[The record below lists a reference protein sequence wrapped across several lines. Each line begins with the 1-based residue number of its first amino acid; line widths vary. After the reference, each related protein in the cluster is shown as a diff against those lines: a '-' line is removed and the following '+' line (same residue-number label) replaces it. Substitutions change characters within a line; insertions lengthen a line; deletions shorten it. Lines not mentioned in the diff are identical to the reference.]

1 MNIIK
6 LSLIG
11 LSFFKMVGNSQPAN
25 FEKPINTVQDTC
37 KNSIVS
43 VYPKEVVQGQT
54 AFININTKNALNKP
68 YYLYN
73 GKALP
78 IFKDNDSTYTGL
90 FPTTPDYKT
99 GPYEIIVSDSCKSFT
114 DTVRFEVKEGKF
126 FTQNLPPKVELAKT
140 LEEKRINEEEI
151 KVVRGAL
158 NYVSYDDSFYEKPPY
173 DIPTKGPMVTEYGAK
188 RPYYHNGIDIAAPQ
202 GQPIKS
208 ILGGKVL
215 VARQQKY
222 TGNGGIVIIDHG
234 RFKSVYLHMS
244 AFDVKEGDTI
254 KRGQLIG
261 KVGNT
266 GRSFGAHLHFGIYP
280 NGISVDPEQ
289 WLKPIKKSQKLI
301 NRWNNQFKQL
311 PQKAVKTFNNKAK
324 SSIKRTANLIK

>member
-1 MNIIK
+1 MNILK
-6 LSLIG
+6 LSVIG
-11 LSFFKMVGNSQPAN
+11 LSFFKLVGNSQPAS
-25 FEKPINTVQDTC
+25 FEKPVNAVQDTC
-37 KNSIVS
+37 KNTTVSIC
-43 VYPKEVVQGQT
+43 PKEIEQGKT
-54 AFININTKNALNKP
+54 AFINIKTNKDLYKP

-90 FPTTPDYKT
+90 FPTTPNYKP
-99 GPYEIIVSDSCKSFT
+99 GQYEVVVSDSCKNFT
-114 DTVRFEVKEGKF
+114 DTVKFEVKEGKF
-126 FTQNLPPKVELAKT
+126 FTQNLSIKSDSAKT

-151 KVVRGAL
+151 KLVRDAL

-173 DIPTKGPMVTEYGAK
+173 DIPTKGVMVTEYGAK
-188 RPYYHNGIDIAAPQ
+188 RPYYHNGIDIAAPS

-244 AFDVKEGDTI
+244 GFDVKEGDTI
-254 KRGQLIG
+254 KKGQFIG

-266 GRSFGAHLHFGIYP
+266 GRSSGPHLHFGIYP
-280 NGISVDPEQ
+280 NGVSVDPEQ
-289 WLKPIKKSQKLI
+289 WLKHITKGQKLI
-301 NRWNNQFKQL
+301 NRWNSQFKQI
-311 PQKAVKTFNNKAK
+311 PQKAIKNINSNAK
-324 SSIKRTANLIK
+324 SSIKRTVNLVR

>member
-1 MNIIK
+1 MNIK
-6 LSLIG
+6 LSIIG
-11 LSFFKMVGNSQPAN
+11 LSFLKLIGNSQPAN
-25 FEKPINTVQDTC
+25 FEKPINIVQDTC
-37 KNSIVS
+37 KNTTVSIN
-43 VYPKEVVQGQT
+43 PKQVAQGQT
-54 AFININTKNALNKP
+54 AFINIKTKDALYKP

-73 GKALP
+73 GKAFP

-90 FPTTPDYKT
+90 FPTTPDYKP
-99 GPYEIIVSDSCKSFT
+99 GQYEVVVSDSCKNFT
-114 DTVRFEVKEGKF
+114 DTVKFEVKEGKF
-126 FTQNLPPKVELAKT
+126 YTQNLLLKVDSAKT
-140 LEEKRINEEEI
+140 LEEKKINEEER
-151 KVVRGAL
+151 KVVKEAL
-158 NYVSYDDSFYEKPPY
+158 NYVSYDDSFYEAPPY

-188 RPYYHNGIDIAAPQ
+188 RPYFHNGIDIAAPQ

-215 VARQQKY
+215 VARLQKY

-254 KRGQLIG
+254 KRGQVIG

-266 GRSFGAHLHFGIYP
+266 GRSSGAHLHFGIYP
-280 NGISVDPEQ
+280 NGTPVDPEQ
-289 WLKPIKKSQKLI
+289 WLKHITKGQKLI
-301 NRWNNQFKQL
+301 NRWNSQFKQL

-324 SSIKRTANLIK
+324 SSIKRTANLVR